1 MSATL
6 THDRPTATA
15 PAPAPRG
22 GIRAVLALARFEAR
36 ELLLQVPVVLFLG
49 LYIAATIRTLVTS
62 DGGEDLYPALQDVD
76 RLTQFGPPLVGLALL
91 ICANRATL
99 RSHRYGT
106 DGHFD
111 VLPLAPWR
119 RTLAHALSV
128 VPYAAVVAVVVAVEF
143 ARAALRPGAV
153 GHGSPAELATGPLAV
168 LLLGALGVLLAR
180 VVRSTLATVL
190 VVVGGYIALAFAL
203 ARFEDAHWLEWLLP
217 TVDQNGGNDA
227 LPSDLLGRPAAW
239 HALYLAGLSVLL
251 VAVAMLRSGGVRVR
265 SVQAVTGIA
274 LAATVAGIAGQSP
287 GDSAALVAARRTA
300 TVTPQ
305 KVQTCVERGGSTYCA
320 FPEWAGQRAEWAR
333 VVADVQRFAGGTA
346 AKEHLTVRQRI
357 DATIGL
363 ESDTT
368 LEPSTTPGQVT
379 VGTAWGGTRVH
390 EFAAGV
396 ASVLVVGNE
405 ATDDRVLCDA
415 RTVTVTWL
423 ALAAEKDPMAAFRA
437 VRVDDSTV
445 GGAVV
450 QTPTNPFSLTAAQT
464 DVVRQ
469 ALQRPRAGV
478 AAAVKA
484 HWPELTSPKTSLAR
498 VAEVLGVRAPRGAG
512 GGDSCGDES

>member
-22 GIRAVLALARFEAR
+22 GIRAVLTLARFEAR
-36 ELLLQVPVVLFLG
+36 ELLLQIPVVVFLG
-49 LYIAATIRTLVTS
+49 LYIASTIRTLVTS
-62 DGGEDLYPALQDVD
+62 NNGEDLHPALQNVD

-91 ICANRATL
+91 ICVNRATL

-111 VLPLAPWR
+111 VLPLAPWGR
-119 RTLAHALSV
+119 SLAHALSV
-128 VPYAAVVAVVVAVEF
+128 VPYAVVVAVVVAVEF
-143 ARAALRPGAV
+143 TRAALRPGAV
-153 GHGSPAELATGPLAV
+153 GHGSPAELATGPLTV

-180 VVRSTLATVL
+180 LVRSTLMTML
-190 VVVGGYIALAFAL
+190 VVVGGYVALTSLLF
-203 ARFEDAHWLEWLLP
+203 RFEDAHWLEWLLP
-217 TVDQNGGNDA
+217 TIDENGGTDA

-239 HALYLAGLSVLL
+239 HALYLAGLTVLL
-251 VAVAMLRSGGVRVR
+251 VGAAVLRSGGARIR
-265 SVQAVTGIA
+265 PMQAMTAIA
-274 LAATVAGIAGQSP
+274 LVATAAGIAGQSP

-305 KVQTCVERGGSTYCA
+305 KVQSCVERGGSTYCA
-320 FPEWAGQRAEWAR
+320 FPEWAGQRAEWAK

-346 AKEHLTVRQRI
+346 AEEHLTVRQRI
-357 DATIGL
+357 DATAGL
-363 ESDTT
+363 YADTT
-368 LEPSTTPGQVT
+368 LRPSTVPGHVT
-379 VGTAWGGTRVH
+379 VGTAWGGTRVR
-390 EFAAGV
+390 EFAVGV

-423 ALAAEKDPMAAFRA
+423 ALAAEKDPMAAFRN
-437 VRVDDSTV
+437 VRVDDSET
-445 GGAVV
+445 GPAVV
-450 QTPTNPFSLTAAQT
+450 QTPTNPFSLSDAQT

-469 ALQRPRAGV
+469 ALQRPRTGV
-478 AAAVKA
+478 ADAVKA
-484 HWPELTSPKTSLAR
+484 HWAELTSPKTSLAR
-498 VAEVLGVRAPRGAG
+498 VAEVLGVKAPRGAG
-512 GGDSCGDES
+512 SGDSCDEE